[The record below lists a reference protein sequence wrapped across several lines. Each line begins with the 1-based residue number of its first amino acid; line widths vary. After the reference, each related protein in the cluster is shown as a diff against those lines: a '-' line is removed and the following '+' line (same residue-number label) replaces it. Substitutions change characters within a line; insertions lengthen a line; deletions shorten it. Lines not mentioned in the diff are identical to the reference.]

1 MKRTRVRSSM
11 MVSVGYDADH
21 STLEIEFRTGHVY
34 DYFAVPR
41 AVFRALLDAPSKGR
55 FFHDAIEHVYPCAD
69 VTTSVTQG

>member
-11 MVSVGYDADH
+11 MVSVGYDAEH

-41 AVFRALLDAPSKGR
+41 AVFRGLLEAPSKGR
-55 FFHDAIEHVYPCAD
+55 FFHDAIERIYPYAD
-69 VTTSVTQG
+69 VTSTAVGQ